1 MLIVALAI
9 ATIVPLI
16 FLYVIYTLDLYGT
29 GSFRTIIV
37 CFAWGGVAFGLAYVI
52 NSAMLDYHLVT
63 NEIFE
68 RYSAPIIEE
77 TLKALILIYL
87 VRRPNFTYFVD
98 GAIYGFAAGM
108 GFAIFEN
115 YFYLFG
121 NPGAA
126 LGVGVGR
133 VLSTNLIHAT
143 GSALI
148 GIALGLA
155 RFQRSLGRAVLFLVV
170 AGFLPAMGL
179 HIAFN
184 NLVTN
189 NLVRVSGGLLLLCAA
204 LVGFSGAGVVGF
216 LIKRGLAEAKGWI
229 EETLGAADRVTTGE
243 AAVVNRLANAQQ
255 ILAPLAQTF
264 GAEKAAQIERFLFIQ
279 AKLGIQRKTLEKLND
294 EKMRKAVEA
303 QMAES
308 RAEMDEA
315 RRSVGVYCMLY
326 LRNIFPEEASPLWGR
341 LETVIQ
347 ERIAARPAGSGGLNL
362 WANLDQ
368 RTASAASTAK
378 ADTEP

>member
-9 ATIVPLI
+9 ATIVPLV

-29 GSFRTIIV
+29 GSFRLIMA
-37 CFAWGGVAFGLAYVI
+37 CFVWGGVAFGLAYVI
-52 NSAMLDYHLVT
+52 NSAMLNYDLVS
-63 NEIFE
+63 FE
-68 RYSAPIIEE
+68 TFQRFSAPIIEE
-77 TLKALILIYL
+77 ILKALILIYL

-115 YFYLFG
+115 YFYLLG

-143 GSALI
+143 GSALV
-148 GIALGLA
+148 GIALGSA
-155 RFQRSLGRAVLFLVV
+155 RFQRSLGRAVLLLIV

-179 HIAFN
+179 HIFFN
-184 NLVTN
+184 NLVT
-189 NLVRVSGGLLLLCAA
+189 RVSSGLLLLYAA
-204 LVGFSGAGVVGF
+204 AVGFSGAGVIGF
-216 LIKRGLAEAKGWI
+216 LIKRGLAEAKTWI

-243 AAVVNRLANAQQ
+243 AAVVNRLANAQE

-264 GAEKAAQIERFLFIQ
+264 GKEKAAQIERFLLIQ

-303 QMAES
+303 QMAEL

-315 RRSVGVYCMLY
+315 RRSVGAYCMLY

-341 LETVIQ
+341 LELVIQ
-347 ERIAARPAGSGGLNL
+347 ERIAARPAGGGGLNL

-368 RTASAASTAK
+368 RTAQAGST
-378 ADTEP
+378 TEAGAES

>member
-1 MLIVALAI
+1 MLIIALAI
-9 ATIVPLI
+9 ATIVPLV

-29 GSFRTIIV
+29 GSFRLIIA
-37 CFAWGGVAFGLAYVI
+37 CFVWGGVAFGLAFAI
-52 NSAMLDYHLVT
+52 NSAMLQYDLVT
-63 NEIFE
+63 KDTFE
-68 RYSAPIIEE
+68 RLSAPIIEE
-77 TLKALILIYL
+77 ILKALILLYL

-115 YFYLFG
+115 YFYLFQ
-121 NPGAA
+121 NSSAA

-155 RFQRSLGRAVLFLVV
+155 RFQRSTGRAVLQSVV
-170 AGFLPAMGL
+170 VGFLPAMAV

-184 NLVTN
+184 NLVT
-189 NLVRVSGGLLLLCAA
+189 RVTSGFLLLYAA
-204 LVGFSGAGVVGF
+204 IFGFAGAGFIGF
-216 LIKRGLAEAKGWI
+216 LIKRGLAQAKSWI

-243 AAVVNRLANAQQ
+243 AAVVNRLANAQE

-264 GAEKAAQIERFLFIQ
+264 GKEKAAQIERFLLIQ

-303 QMAES
+303 QMAEL

-315 RRSVGVYCMLY
+315 RRSVGAYCMLY

-347 ERIAARPAGSGGLNL
+347 ERIAARPATGGMNL
-362 WANLDQ
+362 WASLDQ
-368 RTASAASTAK
+368 RTAQAGST
-378 ADTEP
+378 TEAGVES

>member
-1 MLIVALAI
+1 MLFVALAI
-9 ATIVPLI
+9 ATIVPLV

-29 GSFRTIIV
+29 GSFRLIIA

-52 NSAMLDYHLVT
+52 NSAMLNYDLVS
-63 NEIFE
+63 FE
-68 RYSAPIIEE
+68 TFQRFSAPIIEE
-77 TLKALILIYL
+77 ILKALILIYL

-108 GFAIFEN
+108 GFAVFEN

-143 GSALI
+143 GSALV
-148 GIALGLA
+148 GIALGWA
-155 RFQRSLGRAVLFLVV
+155 RFQRSKGRAVLQVAGGFLV
-170 AGFLPAMGL
+170 AMGL

-184 NLVTN
+184 NLVT
-189 NLVRVSGGLLLLCAA
+189 RVSSSLLLLYAA
-204 LVGFSGAGVVGF
+204 LAGFGGAGVIWF
-216 LIKRGLAEAKGWI
+216 FIKRGLAEAKSWI

-243 AAVVNRLANAQQ
+243 AAVVNRLANVQE

-264 GAEKAAQIERFLFIQ
+264 GKEKAAQIERFLLIQ

-303 QMAES
+303 QMAQL
-308 RAEMDEA
+308 RTEMDEA
-315 RRSVGVYCMLY
+315 RRSVGAYCMLY

-341 LETVIQ
+341 LETAIQ
-347 ERIAARPAGSGGLNL
+347 EKIAARPAGGGLNL

-368 RTASAASTAK
+368 RTAAARSTT
-378 ADTEP
+378 DTGAES